1 MASII
6 QIHDGVAIKRFPINK
21 PSIKIGRKPDN
32 DIFIDDK
39 VVSTTH
45 AEIEMLENPDKAG
58 TKAYFIK
65 DLGSTNNTYVNGKK
79 IAHRRLNNNDLI
91 RIGLNDFKFV
101 EEEEEISEKTVR
113 IRKSW
118 IPGVYYTEE

>member
-6 QIHDGVAIKRFPINK
+6 QMHDGVAIKRFPIDR
-21 PSIKIGRKPDN
+21 PSIRIGRKPDN

-39 VVSTTH
+39 VVSMTH
-45 AEIEMLENPDKAG
+45 AEIEMVENPDRAG

-65 DLGSTNNTYVNGKK
+65 DLGSTNNTYGNGKK

-101 EEEEEISEKTVR
+101 EEEVQESEKT
-113 IRKSW
+113 IKISKSW
-118 IPGVYYTEE
+118 IPGIYYTKE